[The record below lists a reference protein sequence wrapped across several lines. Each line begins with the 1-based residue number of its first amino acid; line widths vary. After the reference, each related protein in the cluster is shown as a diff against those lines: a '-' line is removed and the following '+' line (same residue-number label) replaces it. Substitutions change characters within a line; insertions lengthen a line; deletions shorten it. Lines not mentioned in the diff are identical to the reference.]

1 MSGMDILLILISKPR
16 ARKIALLLISA
27 MLLASGC
34 ISPSEKRA
42 FREFREV
49 ELNTYSYAGESR
61 PDLPLLSEDSTIEDY
76 LAYAALNNP
85 ALEAAFYRWKAELE
99 RIPQARALPD
109 PRFNYAYFIQSVETR
124 VGPQQ
129 HRIGVSQMFPWLEK
143 LRLRA
148 DVATSAAYAAREFYE
163 SAKLKLFFRVKDA
176 YAEYYYLHRSIS
188 ITGENIAIMKYL
200 ERVARTKYSA
210 AQVPYPDVIKA
221 QVEIGKLE
229 DRLRALEELRPP
241 LAARLNAALGRP
253 AGMDIPWPKGLP
265 VEKILFSDNEIP
277 TWLSLSNPE
286 LRALTFNV
294 EKARSALKLARQEY
308 FPDFSI
314 GLDYII
320 TDEAAMPGLTD
331 SGKDP
336 IMLGFSISVPIWF
349 EKYRAAAREAQARL
363 RSAEK
368 SLADRKNTLEAEV
381 KLALY
386 GARDAERKINLYRD
400 TLIPK
405 AKQSLR
411 ATETAFKAGTV
422 DFLNLLDAQ
431 RLLLEFQLSYERALS
446 DHTKKVAELEM
457 LLGREVPR
465 SGPDVADP
473 NVMEEL
479 ADN

>member
-1 MSGMDILLILISKPR
+1 MHLNLILKSPAMKLVLLLIL
-16 ARKIALLLISA
+16 A
-27 MLLASGC
+27 MFLTSGC
-34 ISPSEKRA
+34 MSQSERQA
-42 FREFREV
+42 FREFHEL
-49 ELNTYSYAGESR
+49 ELNTYADAGASR
-61 PDLPLLSEDSTIEDY
+61 PDLPALSGDSTIEDY

-85 ALEAAFYRWKAELE
+85 ALEAAFYRWKAELQK
-99 RIPQARALPD
+99 IPQARALPD
-109 PRFNYAYFIQSVETR
+109 PRFNYGYFIQNVETR

-148 DVATSAAYAAREFYE
+148 DVAATAADAARELYE
-163 SAKLKLFFRVKDA
+163 AAKLKLFLRVKDT

-200 ERVARTKYSA
+200 EQVARTKYTV
-210 AQVPYPDVIKA
+210 AQTPYPDIIKA

-229 DRLRALEELRPP
+229 DRLRALEELRGP

-253 AGMDIPWPKGLP
+253 ADTEIPWPKALSGQ
-265 VEKILFSDNEIP
+265 KILLADDELRR
-277 TWLSLSNPE
+277 WLLLSNPE
-286 LRALTFNV
+286 LKALDFGV
-294 EKARSALKLARQEY
+294 EKARTAVNLARQDY
-308 FPDFSI
+308 FPDFSV

-320 TDEAAMPGLTD
+320 TDEAMMPGVKD

-336 IMLGFSISVPIWF
+336 IMLGFSISIPIWF
-349 EKYRAAAREAQARL
+349 EKYRAAEREAEARL

-368 SLADRKNTLEAEV
+368 SLADRQNTLEAEV
-381 KLALY
+381 RLALY

-400 TLIPK
+400 TLVPK
-405 AKQSLR
+405 AKQSLK
-411 ATETAFKAGTV
+411 AAQTAFVAGTV
-422 DFLNLLDAQ
+422 DFLNLLDAR

-446 DHTKKVAELEM
+446 DHIKKVAELEM

-465 SGPDVADP
+465 LSPDASDP
-473 NVMEEL
+473 KTEEP